1 MSRNDAKKSKGKD
14 IKPDTTVPK
23 EETVRQEEE
32 VGQEEGV
39 RQEEPASETSLLE
52 QQLAEEQKKSAE
64 YLDRLKRSHADL
76 INYKRRSRQEQ
87 MDARA
92 RAEGALLERVL
103 PVLDDL
109 GRAMASMPPELADN
123 PWVEGVALTAR
134 QLMNTL
140 EQLGVTPVGEPGE
153 TFDPYKHDAILRM
166 PSPKHAEGT
175 IIQVIRPGYML
186 RDRVLRPAQVV
197 VASSPA
203 HEENA

>member
-1 MSRNDAKKSKGKD
+1 MSWNDAKKSKEKD
-14 IKPDTTVPK
+14 IQPDTTIPA
-23 EETVRQEEE
+23 EETVRPEE
-32 VGQEEGV
+32 VGQEEEV
-39 RQEEPASETSLLE
+39 RPEEATSEASLLE

-64 YLDRLKRSHADL
+64 YLNQLKRSHADF
-76 INYKRRSRQEQ
+76 INYKRRCRQEQ
-87 MDARA
+87 KDARA
-92 RAEGALLERVL
+92 SAEGALLERVL

-109 GRAMASMPPELADN
+109 GRAMASVPEELADN
-123 PWVEGVALTAR
+123 AWAEGIALTAR

-140 EQLGVTPVGEPGE
+140 EQLGVTPIGEPGE

-175 IIQVIRPGYML
+175 IIQVVRPGYML